1 MDCTTQDFRVLQ
13 CMVKT
18 DYGKK
23 YISWNFTL
31 FTPTLNVTKAIFHF
45 CTCAKRCC
53 VLWLPPRASSLT
65 GDACERLHV
74 PTHTK
79 IKSKEFSSYRCWCSC
94 SSWWWHSPAN
104 GCAQLT
110 ALAPTPSLH
119 FRWLVKSCCP
129 EQCGTQQVLH
139 QQSLQSSSHTCYSCP
154 CSHSAEETG
163 KKDRPS
169 ILFKTF
175 KKLIDKNW

>member
-1 MDCTTQDFRVLQ
+1 
-13 CMVKT
+13 MV
-18 DYGKK
+18 KK

-119 FRWLVKSCCP
+119 FRWLVKELLP
-129 EQCGTQQVLH
+129 WAVWDTTGPAPAVPTE
-139 QQSLQSSSHTCYSCP
+139 LQPHLLQLPMQPFSWR
-154 CSHSAEETG
+154 
-163 KKDRPS
+163 DRKERQTKYF
-169 ILFKTF
+169 IQNF
-175 KKLIDKNW
+175 